1 MEKSRFYNKIIKTFD
16 RLSGAEK
23 KRIFE
28 DLYNSFNY
36 VNVIFENLEEGI
48 IALDQTGIIKSLNKQ
63 AAFLLNIPLNSV
75 DKKIDDITK
84 EISFKKIF
92 FDEKEGKKIV
102 HDEKA
107 SRFLEINIL
116 PIGEMGSIIGSII
129 KIIDIT
135 EIYEREQRLKRA
147 EQLASLTTLAAGVA
161 HEIKNPL
168 GSISIYIQLIEKV
181 LSTKETHQAYD
192 EIKEYCDIVKEEILR
207 LEETINS
214 FLFSVRSIDLQKI
227 DKNIKDLILSTLSFL
242 KYEIEEKNIEV
253 DINFEDDNLILN
265 IDERY
270 IKQAIIN
277 IIQNAIDA
285 LESVAKKELNISVK
299 KNHKY
304 AIINIKDKG
313 IGIRSDDI
321 GKLFEPYY
329 TTKRNGTGLGL
340 TNVARIIEAHN
351 GKITVTSNPN
361 SGTEFIIKLPLV
373 ISIQKYL
380 ISDEF

>member
-1 MEKSRFYNKIIKTFD
+1 MEKNRFYNKIIKTFD

-23 KRIFE
+23 KRIFVS
-28 DLYNSFNY
+28 LYNSFNY
-36 VNVIFENLEEGI
+36 VNIIFENLEEGI
-48 IALDQTGIIKSLNKQ
+48 IAFDKTGTIKSLNKQ
-63 AAFLLNIPLNSV
+63 ASFLLNIPLSSV
-75 DKKIDDITK
+75 DKKIDFVVK
-84 EISFKKIF
+84 GISFKKIF

-102 HDEKA
+102 HDEKNGK
-107 SRFLEINIL
+107 FLEINIL
-116 PIGEMGSIIGSII
+116 PLGEMGSIIGSII

-135 EIYEREQRLKRA
+135 EMYEREQRLKRA

-168 GSISIYIQLIEKV
+168 GSISIYVQLIEKV
-181 LSTKETHQAYD
+181 LSTKDADKTYT
-192 EIKEYCDIVKEEILR
+192 EIKEYCNIVKEEISR
-207 LEETINS
+207 LEDTINS
-214 FLFSVRSIDLQKI
+214 FLFSVRSIELQKT

-253 DINFEDDNLILN
+253 DVNFEDDDLILN

-277 IIQNAIDA
+277 IVQNAIDA
-285 LESVAKKELNISVK
+285 LESVVKKVLNISVK

-304 AIINIKDKG
+304 AIINVEDKG
-313 IGIRSDDI
+313 IGVGSDNI

-351 GKITVTSNPN
+351 GKITVTSSQN
-361 SGTEFIIKLPLV
+361 SGTKFIIKLPLV

>member
-1 MEKSRFYNKIIKTFD
+1 MEKNRFYSKIIKTFD
-16 RLSGAEK
+16 KLSSAEK
-23 KRIFE
+23 KRIFMS
-28 DLYNSFNY
+28 LYDSFNY
-36 VNVIFENLEEGI
+36 VNIIFENLEEGI
-48 IALDQTGIIKSLNKQ
+48 IALDKTSTIKSLNKQ
-63 AAFLLNIPLNSV
+63 ASFLLNIPLNSV
-75 DKKIDDITK
+75 DKKIDDVIK

-92 FDEKEGKKIV
+92 FDEKKSKKIV
-102 HDEKA
+102 HDEKN

-116 PIGEMGSIIGSII
+116 PIGEMGTIIGSII

-181 LSTKETHQAYD
+181 LSTENTEKAHT
-192 EIKEYCDIVKEEILR
+192 EIKEYCDIVQEEISR

-214 FLFSVRSIDLQKI
+214 FLFSVRSIELQKA

-253 DINFEDDNLILN
+253 DLSFEDDDLILN

-270 IKQAIIN
+270 IKQSIIN

-285 LESVAKKELNISVK
+285 LETLAKKEINISVK

-304 AIINIKDKG
+304 AIINIQDKG
-313 IGIRSDDI
+313 IGVSADDV

-340 TNVARIIEAHN
+340 TNVARIIVAHN
-351 GKITVTSNPN
+351 GKITVTSSPN

-380 ISDEF
+380 ISEEF